1 MDRATLALFIS
12 GILAILI
19 LLALVVPGFDI

>member
-1 MDRATLALFIS
+1 MDRATLALFIA
-12 GILAILI
+12 GIIAIII